1 MVGSINE
8 GVQPA
13 HEVQPLSTKNGY
25 TTGLEKET
33 SDLPGYTPSS
43 HSAEMAHAPG
53 LTEEDYEG
61 KPTEEERLT
70 LRRVAG
76 SIPTVA
82 YVICAVEF
90 AERASY
96 YGVSG
101 LISVNIFNSRGY
113 FSGSEIG
120 QTMN

>member
-1 MVGSINE
+1 MAGAINE

-13 HEVQPLSTKNGY
+13 HEVQPLGTKNGY

-33 SDLPGYTPSS
+33 SDLPGYTHSS

-101 LISVNIFNSRGY
+101 LISV
-113 FSGSEIG
+113 
-120 QTMN
+120 